1 MSFRSLNTLL
11 YACLVLAAGCDDT
24 PLDLANETRVSLLLT
39 DAPGD
44 VAAVWVEITEIT
56 LHGGAEDGPGDVVLL
71 DESTGLVE
79 ITSLVSTAQDL
90 VTDAAVDPGVYSQL
104 RMVVGQAVLE
114 TETGAVFTSGGGLH
128 PDGLESTGELK
139 CPSCSNSGIK
149 VKLPGGS
156 VETEEGDNTFVLDFD
171 VSQTFGHEAG
181 NSGKWIMRPVIHA
194 SKMEGSESGI
204 DGTVT
209 VATDAAGEP
218 TVTIPEC
225 PTGTVRGLA
234 DFLPLATAAT
244 LLDSDGNPVTRTGS
258 TEDDGTFH
266 VGFLEPDDYDMGYAS
281 EIEFTDFKLL
291 FSADVDPASVSVVEA
306 ETVSGVAY
314 TITGATCEAF

>member
-1 MSFRSLNTLL
+1 MSFRSPRLL
-11 YACLVLAAGCDDT
+11 LLACFALAAGCEDT
-24 PLDLANETRVSLLLT
+24 PLDFANQTRLSLLLT

-44 VAAVWVEITEIT
+44 VAAVWVEITAIT
-56 LHGGAEDGPGDVVLL
+56 LRGGPEDGPGDVVLL

-79 ITSLVSTAQDL
+79 ITSLDSTAQDL

-114 TETGAVFTSGGGLH
+114 TETGEVFTSGGGAH

-156 VETEEGDNTFVLDFD
+156 VEMEEGDNTFMLDFD

-194 SKMEGSESGI
+194 SKMRGSESGI
-204 DGTVT
+204 DGTVA
-209 VATDAAGEP
+209 VATDAAGDL
-218 TVTIPEC
+218 TVSIPEC

-244 LLDSDGNPVTRTGS
+244 LLDSDGNSVTRTGS
-258 TEDDGTFH
+258 TEDDGTFNI
-266 VGFLEPDDYDMGYAS
+266 GFLERDDYDLGYDP
-281 EIEFTDFKLL
+281 EIEFADFKLL
-291 FSADVDPASVSVVEA
+291 FSADVEPASVSVVDG

-314 TITGATCEAF
+314 TITGATCEAS